1 MAGKYMVELLI
12 SRIKDMT
19 NLPEDFVRNEI
30 VSVVKLAGLN
40 PQTITLEELRGVLAD
55 YLQDVLVDTKN
66 DLSGSIDSNC

>member
-1 MAGKYMVELLI
+1 MVELLI

-30 VSVVKLAGLN
+30 ISVVQMAGLN
-40 PQTITLEELRGVLAD
+40 PQTITLEELRGVLAN

-66 DLSGSIDSNC
+66 DISGSIDSNC